1 MSSIV
6 IELAVR
12 LGSGD
17 EAFRLELPRI
27 AMVRTLALFGPSGAG
42 KTTTLDL
49 VAGLLRPDAGTIRIG
64 ERVLFDHELG
74 VNLPAYTRRIG
85 YVPQDLALFP
95 HLNVRRNVLYGARS
109 RGVEHRLEARLE
121 RVAKL
126 LEIDSLLDRRV
137 SALSGGERQ
146 RAALARALMTA
157 PDLLL
162 LDEPLASLD
171 HDLRGR
177 IMPYLEAIRD
187 VIGTPFIYVSHSAEE
202 VRRVAAW
209 AVVLENGRVVAAGP
223 PADVL

>member
-27 AMVRTLALFGPSGAG
+27 AMSRTLALFGPSGAG

>member
-1 MSSIV
+1 MTQIV
-6 IELAVR
+6 IDMQVAV
-12 LGSGD
+12 GAG
-17 EAFRLELPRI
+17 EGAFRLELPRI
-27 AMVRTLALFGPSGAG
+27 AMARTLALFGPSGAG
-42 KTTTLDL
+42 KTTALDL
-49 VAGLLRPDAGTIRIG
+49 LAGLRRPDEGTIRIG

-74 VNLPAYTRRIG
+74 IDLPPYERRIG

-95 HLNVRRNVLYGARS
+95 HLNVRRNVLFGARS
-109 RGVEHRLEARLE
+109 RGVEHPLEARLE

-126 LEIDSLLDRRV
+126 LEIDSLLDREVR
-137 SALSGGERQ
+137 ALSGGERQ

-171 HDLRGR
+171 HGLRGR

-187 VIGTPFIYVSHSAEE
+187 VIGMPFIYVSHSAEE

>member
-1 MSSIV
+1 MTQIV
-6 IELAVR
+6 IDLQVAV
-12 LGSGD
+12 GAG
-17 EAFRLELPRI
+17 EGAFRLELPRI

-42 KTTTLDL
+42 KTTALDL
-49 VAGLLRPDAGTIRIG
+49 LAGLRRPDEGTIRIG

-74 VNLPAYTRRIG
+74 IDLPPYERRIG

-95 HLNVRRNVLYGARS
+95 HLNVRRNVLFGARS
-109 RGVEHRLEARLE
+109 RGVEHPLEARLE

-126 LEIDSLLDRRV
+126 LEIDSLLDREVR
-137 SALSGGERQ
+137 ALSGGERQ

-171 HDLRGR
+171 HGLRGR

-187 VIGTPFIYVSHSAEE
+187 VIGMPFIYVSHSAEE

>member
-1 MSSIV
+1 MSTIV

-17 EAFRLELPRI
+17 GAFRLELPRI
-27 AMVRTLALFGPSGAG
+27 AMARTLALFGPSGAG

-49 VAGLLRPDAGTIRIG
+49 VAGLLRPEVGTIRIG

-74 VNLPAYTRRIG
+74 INLPPYTRRIG

-109 RGVEHRLEARLE
+109 RGVEHPLEARLE

-171 HDLRGR
+171 RGLRGR

-187 VIGTPFIYVSHSAEE
+187 VIGTPLIYVSHSAEE
-202 VRRVAAW
+202 VRRVAEW
-209 AVVLENGRVVAAGP
+209 AIVLERGRVVGAGP

>member
-1 MSSIV
+1 MTQIV
-6 IELAVR
+6 IDLQVAV
-12 LGSGD
+12 GAG
-17 EAFRLELPRI
+17 EGAFRLELPRI
-27 AMVRTLALFGPSGAG
+27 AMARTLALFGPSGAG
-42 KTTTLDL
+42 KTTALDL
-49 VAGLLRPDAGTIRIG
+49 LAGLRRPDEGTIRIG

-74 VNLPAYTRRIG
+74 IDLPPYERRIG

-95 HLNVRRNVLYGARS
+95 HLNVRRNVLFGARS
-109 RGVEHRLEARLE
+109 RGVEHPLEARLE

-126 LEIDSLLDRRV
+126 LESDSLLDREVR
-137 SALSGGERQ
+137 ALSGGERQ

-171 HDLRGR
+171 HGLRGR

-187 VIGTPFIYVSHSAEE
+187 VIGMPFIYVSHSAEE